1 MEATIEIPDE
11 LTNQIKKLM
20 FDSAVEAFKQV
31 EKQASLPFWMQKG
44 EVATY
49 MNVSNKTLDKFI
61 ADGLK
66 VAIKGGV
73 QRISK
78 KSADEYYESHEI

>member
-1 MEATIEIPDE
+1 MEATIDLPDE
-11 LTNQIKKLM
+11 LTNQIKRLM
-20 FDSAVEAFKQV
+20 FDSAVEAFQV
-31 EKQASLPFWMQKG
+31 AAKRASLPYWMKMG
-44 EVATY
+44 EAATY
-49 MNVSNKTLDKFI
+49 MNVSDKTLKTFI

-78 KSADEYYESHEI
+78 KSADEYYRNHEN